1 MDVSQKRALF
11 RATHRGTLEA
21 DRLLGGFAEARLA
34 ALDAGQL
41 ARFEALL
48 EENDIDIL
56 TWLNRLRP
64 VPADLDHDVMAML
77 IAYKDTL

>member
-1 MDVSQKRALF
+1 MDVSRKRALF

-48 EENDIDIL
+48 DENDIDIL
-56 TWLNRLRP
+56 TWLNGLRP